1 MNSKNLHK
9 LIDRYEENIYY
20 LNNADCDEKFKWHAV
35 QRFQDAW
42 FAPDADLLPFSELF
56 HRAIKGSAILINN
69 SRVQPANGVV
79 KLAEKAPVEV
89 EHLVRD
95 VLFADDGGDLV
106 LCQDHMDEF
115 LEGMEALLQKHYPA
129 SWKYRQDRHAAS
141 CYLAMF
147 APKENYIYKYSP
159 VETFAQ
165 HVEFGKDIG
174 SGASFNLAHYYE
186 LCDIVVAALR
196 EHPELLRKHAELLD
210 DTYYKDNSL
219 HLLAFD
225 IIYCADTYGY
235 FKDLKHRPK
244 KDAIKAYSLEQKR
257 KAEEEERQAA
267 IEEIDEQIRIL
278 ENQIDVYRSISL
290 VGTQVHM
297 KGLGSGIVIQQ
308 DVNLIRVRF
317 GNVEKQYFISKK
329 FPMRPTFEDDAEIV
343 DAMTE
348 YEAKLRELDVL
359 KKKRSVMQ

>member
-1 MNSKNLHK
+1 MNYENLHR

-20 LNNADCDEKFKWHAV
+20 LNNTDCDEKFKWHAV

-42 FAPDADLLPFSELF
+42 FAPEADTLPFSELF

-69 SRVQPANGVV
+69 ATVQPANGVV
-79 KLAEKAPVEV
+79 KLAERAPDEV

-95 VLFADDGGDLV
+95 VLFAGDGGDLD
-106 LCQDHMDEF
+106 LRQDHMEEF
-115 LEGMEALLQKHYPA
+115 LDGMEELLQRYYPA

-147 APKENYIYKYSP
+147 APEKNFIYKYSP
-159 VETFAQ
+159 VEAFAR

-174 SGASFNLAHYYE
+174 SGSSFKLAHYYE
-186 LCDIVVAALR
+186 LGDIVVSALR

-210 DTYYKDNSL
+210 DTYYRDESL

-244 KDAIKAYSLEQKR
+244 KDAIKAYTLEQKR

-267 IEEIDEQIRIL
+267 IDEIDEQIRIL
-278 ENQIDVYRSISL
+278 ENQLDVYRSINL

-297 KGLGSGIVIQQ
+297 KSLGTGIVVEQSI
-308 DVNLIRVRF
+308 NRIRVRF
-317 GNVEKQYFISKK
+317 AEVEKQYFVSKK
-329 FPMRPTFEDDAEIV
+329 FPMRPTFEDDGEIV
-343 DAMTE
+343 EAMTE
-348 YEAKLRELDVL
+348 YESKLKELDSL
-359 KKKRSVMQ
+359 KKKRASL

>member
-1 MNSKNLHK
+1 MNYENLHK

-42 FAPDADLLPFSELF
+42 FSADARTLPFSELF

-79 KLAEKAPVEV
+79 KLAEKAPEEV
-89 EHLVRD
+89 EHLVRN

-106 LCQDHMDEF
+106 MRQNHMEEF
-115 LEGMEALLQKHYPA
+115 LEGMEKLLQKHYPA

-147 APKENYIYKYSP
+147 APEANYIYKYSP

-174 SGASFNLAHYYE
+174 SGAAFSLAHYYE
-186 LCDIVVAALR
+186 LCDIVVDALR

-210 DTYYKDNSL
+210 ETYYRDESL

-244 KDAIKAYSLEQKR
+244 KDAIKAYTLEQQR

-267 IEEIDEQIRIL
+267 IDEIDEQIRIL
-278 ENQIDVYRSISL
+278 ENEIDVYRSISL

-297 KGLGSGIVIQQ
+297 KSLGVGIVVEQI
-308 DVNLIRVRF
+308 VNRIRVRF
-317 GNVEKQYFISKK
+317 GDVEKQFFVSKK

-343 DAMTE
+343 EAMTE
-348 YEAKLRELDVL
+348 YEAKLKELESL
-359 KKKRSVMQ
+359 QKKRAAL